1 MKLSRV
7 LKKRK
12 EQKGVKILRERKGF
26 ACSEKFVCRIIFPK
40 NDDCEN
46 GYKKDIRVNIYRKV
60 IGKIDDISME
70 K

>member
-12 EQKGVKILRERKGF
+12 EQKSVKILRERKGF

-40 NDDCEN
+40 NNDCESVDI
-46 GYKKDIRVNIYRKV
+46 KKTFELIFI
-60 IGKIDDISME
+60 E

>member
-12 EQKGVKILRERKGF
+12 EQKSVKILRERKGF

-40 NDDCEN
+40 NDDC
-46 GYKKDIRVNIYRKV
+46 GYKKDTRVNIYRKV